1 VRILPLLAAAAMASA
16 QPSAAWAQSGPP
28 PPAPYT
34 GGGGPMLNVNGRML
48 PRDTVFRFLPVTLPL
63 ASIRVTSLYGMRQNP
78 FTHSGSE
85 FHPGVDFG
93 APVGTP
99 VYSTGAGIVR
109 FAGSMGGYGAMVE
122 VEHGFGFRTRYGHLS
137 AIDVQAGQIVDRN
150 TVLGEVGSTGRSTGP
165 HLYWEIW
172 NRSVNM
178 DPVDFVLRAYEV
190 YHHLK

>member
-1 VRILPLLAAAAMASA
+1 MRILPLLAAAAMASA